1 MSTLHEQLLEIER
14 MRREAF
20 IDSCVERWNELWP
33 ETFWA
38 KRIDKIK
45 TDNNEE
51 NKEQDRVSS

>member
-1 MSTLHEQLLEIER
+1 